1 MRVCLDGVAS
11 SEEYCSHSRARRIEL
26 LRGGTSVAL
35 ETVLL
40 PSITELDSKPYHDS
54 VDASKSKL
62 GHPRLLQ
69 HPHDQTDF
77 NCSWIGGNNWPPMRA
92 VVFRDSTLY
101 VTTRRAYVDITSR
114 LER

>member
-1 MRVCLDGVAS
+1 MEWLPLKLAVPIVERAGS
-11 SEEYCSHSRARRIEL
+11 IYSEEVL
-26 LRGGTSVAL
+26 L
-35 ETVLL
+35 ETVLS